1 MCRWINWRHRPAEN
15 SNTNYLSGLWL
26 AYRGNRHPPST
37 VPQPQTA
44 ERLPGYLRRPSVS
57 RENRFGKFDAGMPAP
72 GEGPIGY
79 HLDRVQEELYVER
92 GAGINW
98 RAGLCAPGR
107 KPISAVSAGNHRQ
120 NSEVSVRAR
129 QTWERGGMKVLRW
142 IWLSCSAAY
151 FWKRLMSSA
160 NSSSSTR
167 RQRCA
172 THRLCPY
179 LAPMEKEEMGGLCQS
194 PFGGRNRAGV
204 PGPTKGKRRGRA
216 RKVCRATGGAV
227 QST

>member
-1 MCRWINWRHRPAEN
+1 
-15 SNTNYLSGLWL
+15 
-26 AYRGNRHPPST
+26 
-37 VPQPQTA
+37 
-44 ERLPGYLRRPSVS
+44 
-57 RENRFGKFDAGMPAP
+57 MPAP

-79 HLDRVQEELYVER
+79 HLDRVQEELYVVM

-107 KPISAVSAGNHRQ
+107 KAISAVSAGNHRQ

-194 PFGGRNRAGV
+194 PFGGPQRCWSTRANQRQAAWPCAKSLQGDWWRCSV
-204 PGPTKGKRRGRA
+204 HMTPKKA
-216 RKVCRATGGAV
+216 
-227 QST
+227 